1 MRDPVRRLVLPV
13 LLVAALAVVAW
24 GVLNGSGSP
33 VDRANALE
41 ERLRC
46 PTCQSVSIAD
56 SPSETASAMRE
67 EVEQQ
72 VAAGRTDQEVFDYFR
87 ARYGDWVVLEPP
99 ASGVTLLLWLLPVA
113 AVGVGLAVLATLPRR
128 HVPALPEEERER
140 VRRELDR
147 VRPAVAEEDEP

>member
-1 MRDPVRRLVLPV
+1 
-13 LLVAALAVVAW
+13 
-24 GVLNGSGSP
+24 
-33 VDRANALE
+33 
-41 ERLRC
+41 
-46 PTCQSVSIAD
+46 
-56 SPSETASAMRE
+56 MRE

>member
-1 MRDPVRRLVLPV
+1 MRDAVRRAVLPV

-24 GVLNGSGSP
+24 GVLAGPGSP
-33 VDRANALE
+33 VDRAYELE
-41 ERLRC
+41 QRLRC

-56 SPSETASAMRE
+56 SPSETAAAMRQ

-72 VAAGRTDQEVFDYFR
+72 VVAGRTDEEVFDYFR

-99 ASGVTLLLWLLPVA
+99 ASGVTLLLWLLPA
-113 AVGVGLAVLATLPRR
+113 AGVGVALIVLTTLPRR

-140 VRRELDR
+140 VRRELSR
-147 VRPAVAEEDEP
+147 LRPAVLEEEEP

>member
-1 MRDPVRRLVLPV
+1 MRDAVRRAVLPV

-24 GVLNGSGSP
+24 GVLAGPGSP
-33 VDRANALE
+33 VDRSYELE
-41 ERLRC
+41 QRLRC

-56 SPSETASAMRE
+56 SPSETAAAMRQ

-72 VAAGRTDQEVFDYFR
+72 VAAGRTDEEVFDYFR

-99 ASGVTLLLWLLPVA
+99 ASGVTLLLWLLPA
-113 AVGVGLAVLATLPRR
+113 AGVGVALIVLTTLPRR
-128 HVPALPEEERER
+128 NVPALPEEERER

-147 VRPAVAEEDEP
+147 LRPAVVEEEEP